1 MQTVDLVHEP
11 SLMGSPSGQSTE
23 KRIMLRAGLTGGLG
37 SGKSTVGEMFRS
49 LGAYVI
55 EADAIGRELMSPG
68 QSVYRAIVRQFGPAV
83 VNPDQTLN
91 RRLLAD
97 LAFRQNR
104 LADLNRIVHPAVIGE
119 QQDRAD
125 RIFADDPD
133 AVVIVESAL
142 IFEADAQGTAPGWRR
157 RFDRV
162 ILVTAPDEL
171 KIARYLARMSDST
184 RSKQDLEADGRSRL
198 AAQIPDREKAPF
210 CDYVIHNEGDIQQTR
225 RQVERIFAELKAAS
239 RV

>member
-1 MQTVDLVHEP
+1 
-11 SLMGSPSGQSTE
+11 
-23 KRIMLRAGLTGGLG
+23 MLRAGLTGGLG
-37 SGKSTVGEMFRS
+37 SGKSTVAGMFRS

-68 QSVYRAIVRQFGPAV
+68 QPVYHEIVRHFGPEV
-83 VNPDQTLN
+83 VNPDQSLN

-104 LADLNRIVHPAVIGE
+104 LAELNHIVHPAVIAR
-119 QQDRAD
+119 QQRRAEL
-125 RIFADDPD
+125 IFAEDPD

-142 IFEADAQGTAPGWRR
+142 IFEADAQGTVPGWRQ
-157 RFDRV
+157 RFDKL

-171 KIARYLARMSDST
+171 KIARYVTRMADSAP
-184 RSKQDLEADGRSRL
+184 SIADLEADARARL
-198 AAQIPDREKAPF
+198 AAQIPDSKKVPF
-210 CDYVIHNEGDIQQTR
+210 CEYVIHNDGNLERTQQ
-225 RQVERIFAELKAAS
+225 QVERIFAELEAAS

>member
-1 MQTVDLVHEP
+1 
-11 SLMGSPSGQSTE
+11 
-23 KRIMLRAGLTGGLG
+23 MLRAGLTGGLG

-68 QSVYRAIVRQFGPAV
+68 QSVYRDIARQFGPAV
-83 VNPDQTLN
+83 VNQDQTLN

-97 LAFRQNR
+97 LAFRGNR
-104 LADLNRIVHPAVIGE
+104 LAELNRIVHPAVVRA
-119 QQDRAD
+119 QQERAE
-125 RIFADDPD
+125 RIFANDPD

-142 IFEADAQGTAPGWRR
+142 IFEADAQGTAPGWRE
-157 RFDRV
+157 RFDKL

-171 KIARYLARMSDST
+171 KVRRYLARMSDST
-184 RSKQDLEADGRSRL
+184 RSIPDLEADARSRL
-198 AAQIPDREKAPF
+198 AAQIPDAEKARN
-210 CDYVIHNEGDIQQTR
+210 CDYVIHNDGDIQQTQH
-225 RQVERIFAELKAAS
+225 QVERIFAELKAAS